1 MRQFI
6 KSAEGF
12 KKFIQSNLSGSLNE
26 QLSSNTIDSKV
37 YSIVSPSRKRSN
49 TRLDG
54 FTPRSVEP
62 QSIRFKIKKRNDNS
76 LFSSHPNF
84 SPKMKKSQSSLLLL
98 SEGKRTIESGY
109 YHKNGSCPRMKKMN
123 VCIGDYELKKKE
135 KYVINRNSYLMK
147 NTSDIF
153 LRYKNKIELKRVK
166 LKLIN

>member
-1 MRQFI
+1 
-6 KSAEGF
+6 
-12 KKFIQSNLSGSLNE
+12 
-26 QLSSNTIDSKV
+26 
-37 YSIVSPSRKRSN
+37 
-49 TRLDG
+49 
-54 FTPRSVEP
+54 
-62 QSIRFKIKKRNDNS
+62 
-76 LFSSHPNF
+76 
-84 SPKMKKSQSSLLLL
+84 MKKSQSSLLLL